1 VKKPHTRTLLAAAA
15 ALAALAAG
23 SLTLMGSS
31 TATAQSA
38 TPANPC
44 LGSTAPGHYSHV
56 IVIPEENH
64 SFTQVEDTA
73 PYQASLAR
81 TCGLASDMYGEM
93 YPSLPNYIA
102 MTSGTIPA
110 GISGHDCVP
119 GGKCLSSARS
129 IFNQVESWK
138 VYAESMPSNCY
149 RKNTSNGLYVPRHTA
164 APYFTDLANCSANDV
179 PLGTTSSGAFQADLK
194 SGNLPQ
200 FAMVTPNTTDDAHG
214 GCLQCA
220 DKWLQTWIPKIVA
233 SPAYQNGSTAIFITY
248 DTDNKNAK
256 NHIYTAIVAPS
267 VKPGTVVSTRYNHY
281 AMLHTIEDMLGLP
294 CLGSAATAPS
304 MQTAFHL

>member
-1 VKKPHTRTLLAAAA
+1 VKKLHTRSLLVAAAI
-15 ALAALAAG
+15 LATAAAG
-23 SLTLMGSS
+23 TLSHLGAS

-44 LGSTAPGHYSHV
+44 VGATAPGHYSHV

-64 SFTQVEDTA
+64 SFKQVEGPA
-73 PYQASLAR
+73 PYETSLAR
-81 TCGLASDMYGEM
+81 TCGLASNMYGEM

-102 MTSGTIPA
+102 MTSGNIPS

-129 IFNQVESWK
+129 IFSQVESWK

-149 RKNTSNGLYVPRHTA
+149 KQNTSNGLYVPRHTA
-164 APYFTDLANCSANDV
+164 APYFTSLSGCSSDDV
-179 PLGTTSSGAFQADLK
+179 PLGTTGSGAFQADLK
-194 SGNLPQ
+194 SGNLAQ
-200 FAMVTPNTTDDAHG
+200 FSIVTPNTTDDAHG
-214 GCLQCA
+214 GCLACA
-220 DKWLQTWIPKIVA
+220 DRWLQTWIPKIVA

-248 DTDNKNAK
+248 DTDNKSAK
-256 NHIYTAIVAPS
+256 NHIYTSVVAPS
-267 VKPGTVVSTRYNHY
+267 VTPGTVVSTRYNHY
-281 AMLHTIEDMLGLP
+281 AMLRTIEDILGVP
-294 CLGSAATAPS
+294 HLGAAATAPS